1 MDNNIFLKIDNNCD
15 DVKQIIFDYILL
27 SDKSQLNKKYFKD
40 YSVKKYINLFNKID
54 INTYV
59 RNIIRVDAIFI
70 LRSLME
76 NMDSSLKNKR
86 MVYRKKRMVLF
97 EYMINL
103 CSNYSSDRCRWYLM
117 RIYEIIS

>member
-1 MDNNIFLKIDNNCD
+1 MDNNIFLKINNNCD
-15 DVKQIIFDYILL
+15 DVKKIIFDYILL

-40 YSVKKYINLFNKID
+40 YSVRKYINLFNKID

-59 RNIIRVDAIFI
+59 RNIIRIDAIFI

-86 MVYRKKRMVLF
+86 MVYRKKRMILF

-103 CSNYSSDRCRWYLM
+103 CYNYSSDRCRWYLM

>member
-1 MDNNIFLKIDNNCD
+1 MDNNIFLKINNNCD
-15 DVKQIIFDYILL
+15 DVKKIIFDYILL

-59 RNIIRVDAIFI
+59 RNIIRIDAIFI

-86 MVYRKKRMVLF
+86 MVYRKKRMILF

-103 CSNYSSDRCRWYLM
+103 CYNYSSDRCRWYLM

>member
-1 MDNNIFLKIDNNCD
+1 MDNNIFLKINNNCD
-15 DVKQIIFDYILL
+15 DVKKIIFDYILL

-40 YSVKKYINLFNKID
+40 YSVRKYINLFNKID
-54 INTYV
+54 VNTYV
-59 RNIIRVDAIFI
+59 RNIIRIDAIFI

-86 MVYRKKRMVLF
+86 MVYRKKRMILF

-103 CSNYSSDRCRWYLM
+103 CYNYSSDRCRWYLM
-117 RIYEIIS
+117 RIYEII